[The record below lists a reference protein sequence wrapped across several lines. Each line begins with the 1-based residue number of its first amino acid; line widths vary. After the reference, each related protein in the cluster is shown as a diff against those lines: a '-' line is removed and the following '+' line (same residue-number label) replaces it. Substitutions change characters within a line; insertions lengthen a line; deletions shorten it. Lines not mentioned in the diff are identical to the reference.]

1 MATFAYIL
9 LGLLGAVA
17 LVAILW
23 RVASRGRSVPCPASL
38 SWLVELD
45 NPFTKTNRAATIV
58 ERLDVRP
65 GMAVL
70 DLGCG
75 PGRLT
80 IPIAR
85 KVGPDGEV
93 VAMDIQ
99 SGMLQRAREKAR
111 AANLT
116 KHSISASR
124 GRGGQTGPQS
134 LRPLA
139 AGYGA
144 GRDSRSG
151 KSATR
156 DFRCVEARRSA
167 VSNRNHL
174 RSAFPIAPNSGA
186 ARAFGGIPGDSVPR
200 QSHCIHLELR
210 EACGLTPAVQ

>member
-1 MATFAYIL
+1 MATIAYIL
-9 LGLLGAVA
+9 LGLLAVIA

-85 KVGPDGEV
+85 KIGPAGEV

-116 KHSISASR
+116 NIEFL
-124 GRGGQTGPQS
+124 QS
-134 LRPLA
+134 
-139 AGYGA
+139 GA
-144 GRDSRSG
+144 GEG
-151 KSATR
+151 KLGR
-156 DFRCVEARRSA
+156 
-167 VSNRNHL
+167 NR
-174 RSAFPIAPNSGA
+174 FD
-186 ARAFGGIPGDSVPR
+186 RALLVTVLGEIPDR
-200 QSHCIHLELR
+200 ETALR
-210 EACGLTPAVQ
+210 EIFDALKPGGHLSITEIIFDPHFQSRQTVARFARLAGFRETAFHGNRIAFTLNFEKPAA

>member
-1 MATFAYIL
+1 MATIAYIL
-9 LGLLGAVA
+9 LGLLGVIA

-23 RVASRGRSVPCPASL
+23 RLASRGRSVPCPASL

-58 ERLDVRP
+58 ERLEVRP

-85 KVGPDGEV
+85 EVGPDGEV

-99 SGMLQRAREKAR
+99 SGMLQRAQEKAR

-116 KHSISASR
+116 NIQFLQA
-124 GRGGQTGPQS
+124 
-134 LRPLA
+134 
-139 AGYGA
+139 GA
-144 GRDSRSG
+144 GEGKLGRNRFDRSLLVTVLGEIPDRERALREIFDALKLGGLLSVTEIVFDPHFQSRQ
-151 KSATR
+151 T
-156 DFRCVEARRSA
+156 VARLARSA
-167 VSNRNHL
+167 GFRETAFHGNRI
-174 RSAFPIAPNSGA
+174 AFTLNFEKPA
-186 ARAFGGIPGDSVPR
+186 A
-200 QSHCIHLELR
+200 
-210 EACGLTPAVQ
+210 

>member
-1 MATFAYIL
+1 MATIAYIL

-23 RVASRGRSVPCPASL
+23 RLASRGRSVPCPASL

-111 AANLT
+111 ATNLT
-116 KHSISASR
+116 NIQFLQA
-124 GRGGQTGPQS
+124 
-134 LRPLA
+134 
-139 AGYGA
+139 GA
-144 GRDSRSG
+144 GEGKMGRNRFDRSLLVTVLG
-151 KSATR
+151 EIPDR
-156 DFRCVEARRSA
+156 E
-167 VSNRNHL
+167 
-174 RSAFPIAPNSGA
+174 
-186 ARAFGGIPGDSVPR
+186 RA
-200 QSHCIHLELR
+200 LR
-210 EACGLTPAVQ
+210 EIFDALKPGGRLSVTEIIFDPHFQSRQTVAQLARLAGFRETAFHGNRIAFTLNFEKPAA